1 MITFGEYVAYEK
13 LQSKEEV
20 KEWLHEENVY
30 SNLENY
36 ESLAEELCDFKDTI
50 KRDYNKNL
58 NTKVYKNIYAHE
70 LTIMLPLDID
80 LDNKK
85 KFVEHYMKA
94 LDYCYS
100 TKYYLYCYKFVSEG
114 NGSYAKIL
122 CFTRKIYKRK
132 QKKLITYNSDYYWND
147 ETKKRCSKKDPNAIL
162 LHKKGDPKLD
172 KEGNQ
177 IYQYFFCS
185 PVEKEIFKYTSF
197 NKFLKMLK
205 KCVEYVKRTLL
216 KAYNKRRFFS
226 YITTP
231 KKVSILSKRKITIKN
246 QLINTLNREMYN
258 VPSEYFDDSV
268 SHMGFNK
275 IFDRDNYLLRKSYYR
290 MIKKIESALRSD
302 KFENPYSN
310 EVIDLSLYQNFA
322 KYRENL
328 NELENVLMSI
338 INDWFDKEFY
348 PYHDVLQSLVI
359 CGIDYERLIEISLM
373 QTYGN
378 LHSFT
383 AVKNVVYQ
391 QIQEMARMTNK
402 NIWLQET
409 GIFNNYGFETTWVLG
424 SKDSGKAFVFSDE
437 QRARIQYELLS
448 NNI

>member
-1 MITFGEYVAYEK
+1 
-13 LQSKEEV
+13 
-20 KEWLHEENVY
+20 
-30 SNLENY
+30 
-36 ESLAEELCDFKDTI
+36 
-50 KRDYNKNL
+50 
-58 NTKVYKNIYAHE
+58 
-70 LTIMLPLDID
+70 MLPLDID

-147 ETKKRCSKKDPNAIL
+147 ETKKRCSKKEPNAIL

-258 VPSEYFDDSV
+258 VPSEYFDDSI

-328 NELENVLMSI
+328 NELENQKSFG
-338 INDWFDKEFY
+338 NNTNSFDDIDDSDFPEEIEYVEDKIEGFDFPEEPEEEFEF
-348 PYHDVLQSLVI
+348 D
-359 CGIDYERLIEISLM
+359 
-373 QTYGN
+373 
-378 LHSFT
+378 
-383 AVKNVVYQ
+383 
-391 QIQEMARMTNK
+391 
-402 NIWLQET
+402 
-409 GIFNNYGFETTWVLG
+409 
-424 SKDSGKAFVFSDE
+424 SDE
-437 QRARIQYELLS
+437 NEEYVVDDEDEIDKSMITNENKKLNIIAIVVSVVIVIGIVIAAIILTKSFGNHNRR
-448 NNI
+448 NNLTACIR